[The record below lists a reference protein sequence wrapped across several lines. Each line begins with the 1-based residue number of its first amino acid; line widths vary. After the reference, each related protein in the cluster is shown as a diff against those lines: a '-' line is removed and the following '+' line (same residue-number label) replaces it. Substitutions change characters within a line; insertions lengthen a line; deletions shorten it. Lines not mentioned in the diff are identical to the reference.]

1 MENRK
6 KIVIGKKKIVIKGSK
21 KKTKQERLL
30 MFIRANK
37 IPVFILAFSL
47 FIAIVGMTIWL
58 SSFKIDKKVLAEK
71 IQEEKIPMVDTVELQ
86 VQSKTEFEYP
96 DLLPEI
102 ANEASFNYTKE
113 IIEKNIPLKEFLL
126 SKRINAS
133 TSTSIAFKA
142 KFIDLFDLKMSHA
155 FYTFKADE
163 VQTSSFNE
171 FYIYEISIDS
181 FAVILTEPETEIMV
195 QTIPLETKTKEI
207 GGLVEHNFFGTSF
220 LKHGGDFRL
229 IPKLLNALKWQI
241 DFYHV
246 KPNDKYKFVY
256 EEKWYNGKQVGV
268 GDLLAAFYEHQNEKI
283 YAFRF
288 EDNDNTA
295 YFDNK
300 GRAMKMQFLMSPVE
314 YNIINSSYNPNRI
327 HPVLNKEMPHYGTD
341 YFANLNDPVF
351 AVGKGKIMKARKEKN
366 NGNNV
371 KIWHSD
377 KYQTQY
383 LHLNEFAKGIRPGVW
398 VEQGQVIGYAGQ
410 TGLATGVH
418 VCFRFWMDG
427 KQVDHTKK
435 EVFQNNKSAGQ
446 IKNFENFVLHRDSL
460 MDLLETME
468 IN

>member
-6 KIVIGKKKIVIKGSK
+6 KIVIGEKKIVIKGAK
-21 KKTKQERLL
+21 KKSTKERFL
-30 MFIRANK
+30 MFVQSNK
-37 IPVFILAFSL
+37 IPIYILAFSMVVVL
-47 FIAIVGMTIWL
+47 FGLITSLL
-58 SSFKIDKKVLAEK
+58 SAQKEGNVQI
-71 IQEEKIPMVDTVELQ
+71 EEVQVEEDSIREPVNLQ
-86 VQSKTEFEYP
+86 VQPKTEFEYP

-113 IIEKNIPLKEFLL
+113 IIEADIPLKEFFI
-126 SKRINAS
+126 SKGVNS
-133 TSTSIAFKA
+133 SSSTSIAFKA
-142 KFIDLFDLKMSHA
+142 KFIELFDLKMSNA

-163 VQTSSFNE
+163 VQSNSFNE

-181 FAVILTEPETEIMV
+181 FAIILTEPETEIMV
-195 QTIPLETKTKEI
+195 QTIPLKTKIKEI
-207 GGLVEHNFFGTSF
+207 GGLVENNFFGTSF

-246 KPNDKYKFVY
+246 KPNDKYKFIY

-268 GDLLAAFYEHQNEKI
+268 GELLAAYYQHQDEEI

-288 EDNDNTA
+288 EDDGKPA
-295 YFDNK
+295 YYDKK
-300 GRAMKMQFLMSPVE
+300 GRTMKMQFLMSPVE

-327 HPVLNKEMPHYGTD
+327 HPVLNKEMPHLGTD
-341 YFANLNDPVF
+341 YFANMNDPVF
-351 AVGKGKIMKARKEKN
+351 AVGKGKVMKARSEKN

-371 KIWHSD
+371 KLWHNE

-418 VCFRFWMDG
+418 VCFRFWMNG

-435 EVFQNNKSAGQ
+435 EVFQNTQPIGQ
-446 IKNFENFVLHRDSL
+446 LTEFTAFEQHRDSL
-460 MDLLETME
+460 LILLDNVAM
-468 IN
+468 N